1 MKKKWFF
8 LVGVIVLAAT
18 VVGSAVFSAKRQQ
31 PQKKWP
37 DQQRVTTMPEVLSR
51 VKTVEI
57 VRTWIEDPNTPH
69 ASAALEVRNNS
80 RKDIM
85 AVDLVSGDGGV
96 TRNGLTDEDH
106 PIVVIKP
113 GDTTT
118 LKMNFG
124 EMTFGAPLVISSVV
138 YGDGTEEG
146 DERSL
151 KTIRQIREHDR
162 KAKKEREG
170 EKEQQ
175 NENALQFHAARPL
188 I

>member
-1 MKKKWFF
+1 MKKKWLF
-8 LVGVIVLAAT
+8 LIALSLFTAII
-18 VVGSAVFSAKRQQ
+18 VGSVVFSAKRQQ
-31 PQKKWP
+31 AQKKWP
-37 DQQRVTTMPEVLSR
+37 DQPRVTSMPEVLSK

-57 VRTWIEDPNTPH
+57 VRTWIEDPDTPH
-69 ASAALEVRNNS
+69 ASAAVEVRNNS

-85 AVDLVSGDGGV
+85 AVDLVCGDGGV
-96 TRNGLTDEDH
+96 TKNGLTDEDH

-124 EMTFGAPLVISSVV
+124 EMTFGAPLVISGVV

-146 DERSL
+146 DPRSL

-162 KAKKEREG
+162 KAKEEREKG
-170 EKEQQ
+170 APKQ
-175 NENALQFHAARPL
+175 
-188 I
+188 